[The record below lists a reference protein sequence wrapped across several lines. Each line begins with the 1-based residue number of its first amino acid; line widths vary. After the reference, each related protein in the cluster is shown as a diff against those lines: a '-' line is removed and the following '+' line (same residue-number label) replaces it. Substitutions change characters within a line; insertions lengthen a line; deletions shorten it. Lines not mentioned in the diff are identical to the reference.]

1 MYLEIV
7 TPEKQIY
14 SGDVT
19 YVKLPGSKG
28 SFGVLKNHAPLISTL
43 VAGEIKLTEDTGNEK
58 IFEIQG
64 GVAEILKNN
73 IIILA
78 TG

>member
-1 MYLEIV
+1 MYLEIL
-7 TPEKQIY
+7 TPEEKIY
-14 SGDVT
+14 SGDVE
-19 YVKLPGSKG
+19 YVILHGKKG
-28 SFGVLKNHAPLISTL
+28 SFGVLKRHAPLITSL
-43 VAGEIKLTEDTGNEK
+43 NAGEVKIREDSGAEK
-58 IFEIQG
+58 FYEIQG

>member
-14 SGDVT
+14 SGDIK
-19 YVKLPGSKG
+19 YVNLPGSKG

-43 VAGEIKLTEDTGNEK
+43 VAGEVKLKEDNGNERL
-58 IFEIQG
+58 FEIKG

-73 IIILA
+73 IIVLA